1 MTVREQL
8 RDDLKETMRSG
19 DTTRRTV
26 IREVLAAIKE
36 TEQRNREDLV
46 RQALKKHNVTR
57 PAPSDEEATA
67 AYEQTVND
75 VIEKENVEAASQ
87 LDDDAILALIQKLV
101 KQRHDSIADAERAGR
116 SDLIEAW
123 QTELAHL
130 EGYLPQQL
138 GRDEIAAEAR
148 AVIAEVGA
156 ESPRDMGRV
165 MGVLMERLKGQ
176 ADGKLISQVVREEL
190 AG

>member
-8 RDDLKETMRSG
+8 RDDLKATMRSG
-19 DTTRRTV
+19 DTTRRMV

-36 TEQRNREDLV
+36 TEQRNREELV
-46 RQALKKHNVTR
+46 RQALKKHNISR
-57 PAPSDEEATA
+57 PAPSDEAAVA
-67 AYEQTVND
+67 AYEQTVSD
-75 VIEKENVEAASQ
+75 VIAREDVEAASQ
-87 LDDDAILALIQKLV
+87 LDDDGVLAVIQKLV

-116 SDLIEAW
+116 SDLVEAW
-123 QTELAHL
+123 QGELAHL
-130 EGYLPQQL
+130 EGYLPRQL
-138 GRDEIAAEAR
+138 GRDEIAEAAR

-156 ESPRDMGRV
+156 DSPRDMGRV

-176 ADGKLISQVVREEL
+176 ADGKLISQVVRDEL

>member
-8 RDDLKETMRSG
+8 RDDLKATMRSG
-19 DTTRRTV
+19 DTTRRMV

-36 TEQRNREDLV
+36 TEQRNREELV
-46 RQALKKHNVTR
+46 RQALKKHNISR
-57 PAPSDEEATA
+57 PAPSDEAAVA
-67 AYEQTVND
+67 AYEQTVSD
-75 VIEKENVEAASQ
+75 VIAQEDVEAASQ
-87 LDDDAILALIQKLV
+87 LDDDGVLAVIQKLV

-116 SDLIEAW
+116 SDLVEAW
-123 QTELAHL
+123 QGELAHL
-130 EGYLPQQL
+130 EGYLPRQL
-138 GRDEIAAEAR
+138 GRDEIAEAAR

-156 ESPRDMGRV
+156 DSPRDMGRV

-176 ADGKLISQVVREEL
+176 ADGKLISQVVRDEL